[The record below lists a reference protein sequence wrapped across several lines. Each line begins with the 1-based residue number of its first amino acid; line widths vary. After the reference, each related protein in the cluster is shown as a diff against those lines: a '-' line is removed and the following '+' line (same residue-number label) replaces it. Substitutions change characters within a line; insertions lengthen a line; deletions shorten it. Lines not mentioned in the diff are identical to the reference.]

1 MSISRFGTSHMYD
14 RTIRNIG
21 KQQAEL
27 ASQMEHASAGKRVIA
42 PATTLWPP
50 RRPSVPHP
58 SEPH

>member
-27 ASQMEHASAGKRVIA
+27 ASQMEHASAGKRVI
-42 PATTLWPP
+42 
-50 RRPSVPHP
+50 RG
-58 SEPH
+58 

>member
-27 ASQMEHASAGKRVIA
+27 ASQMEHASAGKRVIRASDDPVAAAQHA
-42 PATTLWPP
+42 P
-50 RRPSVPHP
+50 V
-58 SEPH
+58 